1 MTFPGGIK
9 VCVFDAYGTLLDI
22 GAMIE
27 LFRPDLGDAA
37 EPFVKMWR
45 AKQLEIT
52 WLPNPIFCGADFWL
66 VTGEALDETMVKF
79 GFSDLGLRSRLM
91 DSWLEPRL
99 YPEVPAALT
108 RLRKAGIKA
117 AILSNGTRKMLD
129 SGVRVA
135 GIGSLLDAVLSVEQV
150 GAFKPNQAVYKLA
163 ADHFCVEPADVCF
176 VSGNVW
182 DIHGAAAF
190 GFNVVWVNRAGVRA
204 EKLPRGTSAVA
215 GSLAE
220 LPALVG
226 A

>member
-1 MTFPGGIK
+1 VTLPGGIK
-9 VCVFDAYGTLLDI
+9 ACIFDAYGTLLDI
-22 GAMIE
+22 GAVIE

-37 EPFVKMWR
+37 EAFVKAWR
-45 AKQLEIT
+45 AKQLEIS
-52 WLPNPIFCGADFWL
+52 WLPNPIFGGADFWL
-66 VTGEALDETMVKF
+66 VTGEALDETMAKF
-79 GFSDLGLRSRLM
+79 GFSDLGLRARLM
-91 DSWLEPRL
+91 DSWLQPRL
-99 YPEVPAALT
+99 YPEVPAVLT
-108 RLRKAGIKA
+108 RLRKAGIRT

-150 GAFKPNQAVYKLA
+150 GVFKPNQAVYKLA
-163 ADHFCVEPADVCF
+163 AEHFCVDAPSVCF

-190 GFNVVWVNRAGVRA
+190 GFNVVWVNRSGARA
-204 EKLPRGTSAVA
+204 ERLPRGTSAVA
-215 GSLAE
+215 GTLAE